1 MPATSQ
7 HADRL
12 LSSPLLRYELGRQP
26 ANTKLAQTSD
36 VRVVR
41 CRGGNK
47 KFRALRLDTGN
58 FSWGSENTTHKTRI
72 LDVNYNASNNE
83 LVRPRVRSRRPL
95 SPSNR
100 CRARGRDRGGCLNLE
115 IFLAGARRA
124 PRSSRASRR
133 DHPAR

>member
-1 MPATSQ
+1 M
-7 HADRL
+7 
-12 LSSPLLRYELGRQP
+12 
-26 ANTKLAQTSD
+26 
-36 VRVVR
+36 R

-100 CRARGRDRGGCLNLE
+100 CRARGRDRRGFLNLE
-115 IFLAGARRA
+115 IFIAGARRA

-133 DHPAR
+133 VRPAR

>member
-12 LSSPLLRYELGRQP
+12 LYSFLLRYELGRQP
-26 ANTKLAQTSD
+26 ANTKLAQTPD

-47 KFRALRLDTGN
+47 KFRALRLDSGN

-83 LVRPRVRSRRPL
+83 LVRSCFRSRRPL

-100 CRARGRDRGGCLNLE
+100 CRAEVGIGED
-115 IFLAGARRA
+115 A
-124 PRSSRASRR
+124 
-133 DHPAR
+133 